1 MDMRYLLKGASLCNR
16 ASPGRRASCA
26 RSGESTYVSGH
37 DESNKELDIMFDS
50 NRFIVPFQ
58 LHGTALNY
66 TTETKATGSG
76 QQGTD
81 GDSDKRETRRQLCC
95 SDISV
100 IYETLNA
107 DI

>member
-1 MDMRYLLKGASLCNR
+1 MPHSAIAHLPEGGLR
-16 ASPGRRASCA
+16 ARAVVSRRMYPVMMSQ
-26 RSGESTYVSGH
+26 
-37 DESNKELDIMFDS
+37 NKELDIMFDS

-100 IYETLNA
+100 IYETLSA